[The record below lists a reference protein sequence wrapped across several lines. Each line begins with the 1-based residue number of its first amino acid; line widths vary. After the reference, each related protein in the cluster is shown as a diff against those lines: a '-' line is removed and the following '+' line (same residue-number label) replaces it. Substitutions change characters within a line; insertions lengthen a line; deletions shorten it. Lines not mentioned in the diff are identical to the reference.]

1 MRILVISN
9 LLPPRMLGG
18 FELAALTIS
27 RALRERG
34 HEVLILTSPAERY
47 DDSQAGWVDR
57 SLNLRELFVNVQ
69 PHHEEAR
76 EAERFA
82 SRVSNIQNTL
92 IVLDRL
98 RSFQPDHVMTF
109 GLVGLGGLAIL
120 DAIRSA
126 GIPITMNLGDDVPIQ
141 LVDGWEPEVLA
152 HYEAPSPLF
161 SSLRYAIISR
171 TLQEEVAARIE
182 LGPTQIIPRGAA
194 HPDLVRTR
202 PHRADGETRFV
213 SSGIVS
219 PHKGIDIT
227 VQAVALL
234 KERGLDRFRVD
245 VYGGGLHE
253 EYRARTRELGLGDV
267 IEFHGPT
274 DQQAVLAAEAA
285 SDALV
290 FPTWHREPFGNAPIE
305 AAAAGC
311 VPIIT
316 EDFGA
321 AEWLVDGVHAIKIQR
336 NPESLADAME
346 RVIRG
351 EVDLEAM
358 AKAGR
363 ELAHG
368 SLSFERTI
376 IRLESWLLEGS
387 SGSRFAPDWP
397 ALAARALRKDD
408 DVRWAHDAVEKE
420 IEEVA
425 VRTAQ
430 IQAQMTQQSWYRRLL
445 ALPLKAMRWVVRPF
459 VEAET
464 RELAMQLAARERAV
478 SDAEDRLIARERA
491 AQERDEAL
499 RHLIQGVRKDI
510 MATNHRIDEI
520 GKR

>member
-1 MRILVISN
+1 LRILVISN

-18 FELAALTIS
+18 FELAALTLS

-34 HEVLILTSPAERY
+34 HEVLVLTTPAERF
-47 DDSQAGWVDR
+47 DELQAGWVDR
-57 SLNLRELFVNVQ
+57 SLALRELFVNV
-69 PHHEEAR
+69 PSHHEDVR

-82 SRVSNIQNTL
+82 SRISNIQNTL
-92 IVLDRL
+92 TVIDRL
-98 RSFQPDHVMTF
+98 RTFEPDHVMTF

-120 DAIRSA
+120 DAVRSA
-126 GIPITMNLGDDVPIQ
+126 GVPITMNLGDDVPVQ
-141 LVDGWEPEVLA
+141 LIDGWPEAVVA
-152 HYEAPSPLF
+152 GFEAPSPLF
-161 SSLRYAIISR
+161 QSVRYAILSR
-171 TLQEEVAARIE
+171 TLQEEIESRIE

-202 PHRADGETRFV
+202 AHRADGETRFV
-213 SSGIVS
+213 SAGIVS
-219 PHKGIDIT
+219 PHKGIDII
-227 VQAVALL
+227 VQAVVQLR
-234 KERGLDRFRVD
+234 ESGLANFRVD
-245 VYGGGLHE
+245 VYGGGLHH
-253 EYRARTRELGLGDV
+253 EYRDRTREMGLGDI

-274 DQQAVLAAEAA
+274 DQADVLAAEAA
-285 SDALV
+285 ADALL

-336 NPESLADAME
+336 NPDSLAAAMA
-346 RVIRG
+346 RVVRG
-351 EVDLEAM
+351 EIDLEAM
-358 AKAGR
+358 AEAGR

-368 SLSFERTI
+368 TLSFERSI
-376 IRLESWLLEGS
+376 IRLESWLVEGT
-387 SGSRFAPDWP
+387 GGARFAPDFA
-397 ALAARALRKDD
+397 ALATEAIRKDD
-408 DVRWAHDAVEKE
+408 AVHRALQA
-420 IEEVA
+420 IEQDTQEVA

-430 IQAQMTQQSWYRRLL
+430 IQAQLQRQPWHRRLL
-445 ALPLKAMRWVVRPF
+445 TLPLRAMRWIVRPF

-491 AQERDEAL
+491 AEERDETM
-499 RHLIQGVRKDI
+499 RHLLQGVRKDL